1 MVLVWPHI
9 LQLNGQQV
17 HPGYRISLETCLLLP
32 GDSMVSLALEELRGK
47 GSTCPVSFPRCE
59 HRVEP
64 GSSRRWRVSLVAV
77 TRISVS
83 EMLATVM
90 SSDAGFNQKI

>member
-1 MVLVWPHI
+1 M
-9 LQLNGQQV
+9 
-17 HPGYRISLETCLLLP
+17 
-32 GDSMVSLALEELRGK
+32 
-47 GSTCPVSFPRCE
+47 CPVSFPLCE

-64 GSSRRWRVSLVAV
+64 GSSRRWQASLVAI

-90 SSDAGFNQKI
+90 SSDTGFNQKI